1 MKTKPTL
8 YIAILLVFLFESIV
22 AVLVYN
28 KIGSGR
34 VAVSTIRL
42 LIQIIFLL
50 VLIKS
55 NNKVILYLFTFYHV
69 IVCLQFLMKENSI
82 INILFGIYHV
92 IITILVYFN
101 DYVDNKIFR
110 EKLQN

>member
-42 LIQIIFLL
+42 LIQIIFLP
-50 VLIKS
+50 S
-55 NNKVILYLFTFYHV
+55 ILMA
-69 IVCLQFLMKENSI
+69 C
-82 INILFGIYHV
+82 
-92 IITILVYFN
+92 
-101 DYVDNKIFR
+101 
-110 EKLQN
+110 